1 MISLDMRTIVFS
13 FVLINIVSTVVII
26 FLWLQYRERY
36 KGIGYL
42 VYAILFQ
49 MIAYIFIILR
59 GNIPGW
65 ISIEVANV
73 LSILGIYLGY
83 LGFEKYIGQ
92 KSSHLIDYILF
103 GFFALI
109 YTWFNYISHDPT
121 VRYFI
126 IAAASFA
133 FFARCAWL
141 LLVKV
146 SASMASL
153 TRFTGWVFTGLC
165 CLAALKIVEFFI
177 QGDKPIDYFQ
187 SGSFEAVA
195 MISYQMLI
203 ILLTVSL
210 TLMFSNH
217 LLRNIR
223 TEEEKFSTTFHTAPN
238 AIVLSGYPDDRI
250 IEVNDGFT
258 DITGFTAEESEGKVI
273 SDISIWKNQQDRI
286 EMLKELIDSGEIH
299 KKEYQLRKKTGEII
313 TGLISAKIISISSEK
328 RIITSIY
335 DITER
340 KNLQEVIRHER
351 NLLRT
356 LIDNLPDPVTLKDNE
371 GKYLLNNQA
380 HLHVIGAESQEEVV
394 GRNAFDFF
402 PEEHAIEYDKDDKSV
417 MKSGKTILDKIEV
430 AEYAETGFTY
440 YHLTSKIP
448 IKDSTGKSVQLL
460 TISHDI
466 TERKRSEDAL
476 KESYEFNRSLLKTI
490 PFGMDVVD
498 ETGTILFLGENF
510 KKIFGSS
517 ALGKKCWELYRDDG
531 QQCPGCPLM
540 SGTKTGVTE
549 IFESHGIL
557 GGKVFDINH
566 TGMMY
571 HGKKAMLEIFHDIT
585 GRKKAEG
592 ELIKSKEKAE
602 ESDRLK
608 TAFLHNISHEI
619 RTPMNA
625 IVGFANLLHEPGLTF
640 EEQQSFT
647 EIISK
652 SSNHLLSIVNDVIEI
667 SNVEAGRMKASADTI
682 NIANLLDDLLQQFKP
697 RAAEK
702 GLNLRLNVPED
713 KSIIEIVSDSTKL
726 IQILSNLLNN
736 AFKFTIAGEIVFGY
750 KSGYDNLEFF
760 VSDTGIGIDGDQQ
773 TKIFDRFY
781 QVDNT
786 VSRQHEGTGIGLCI
800 SKAYVELLGGR
811 IWVKSATGKGSV
823 FYFTIPLHAK
833 QN

>member
-1 MISLDMRTIVFS
+1 MISFDMRTIVFS
-13 FVLINIVSTVVII
+13 FVLINIVSTVII
-26 FLWLQYRERY
+26 LFLWLQYRERY

-42 VYAILFQ
+42 VYAFLFQ
-49 MIAYIFIILR
+49 MIAFIFIILR
-59 GNIPGW
+59 GYIPGW
-65 ISIEVANV
+65 ISIIVANV
-73 LSILGIYLGY
+73 ISILGIYLGY
-83 LGFEKYIGQ
+83 LGLEKYIGQ
-92 KSSHLIDYILF
+92 KSSHLIDYILL
-103 GFFALI
+103 GLFALI
-109 YTWFNYISHDPT
+109 FTWFNYLSHDPT
-121 VRYFI
+121 VRYLI
-126 IAAASFA
+126 IAAASLA

-141 LLVKV
+141 LLIKV
-146 SASMASL
+146 SPSMASL
-153 TRFTGWVFTGLC
+153 TRFTGLVFTGLC
-165 CLAALKIVEFFI
+165 CLSALKIVEFFI
-177 QGDKPIDYFQ
+177 QGNKPIDYFQ
-187 SGSFEAVA
+187 SGSFEAVS
-195 MISYQMLI
+195 MISLQMLI
-203 ILLTVSL
+203 VLLTVSL
-210 TLMFSNH
+210 VLMFSNH
-217 LLRNIR
+217 LLRNIK

-238 AIVLSGYPDDRI
+238 AIVLSGYPDDRVM
-250 IEVNDGFT
+250 EVNEGFT
-258 DITGFTAEESEGKVI
+258 DITGFTAAESEGKVI
-273 SDISIWKNQQDRI
+273 SDIHIWKNPQDRI
-286 EMLKELIDSGEIH
+286 GMLKELMDSGEIH
-299 KKEYQLRKKTGEII
+299 KKEYQLRKKTGEFI
-313 TGLISAKIISISSEK
+313 TGLLSSKIISISNEK

-340 KNLQEVIRHER
+340 RNLQEVIRHER

-356 LIDNLPDPVTLKDNE
+356 LIDNLPDPVTLKDSE
-371 GKYLLNNQA
+371 GAYLLNNQA

-394 GRNAFDFF
+394 GKNTFDFF
-402 PEEHAIEYDKDDKSV
+402 PEEHATEYDKDDKSV

-517 ALGKKCWELYRDDG
+517 GVGKKCWELYRDDG
-531 QQCPGCPLM
+531 QQCPGCPLLN
-540 SGTKTGVTE
+540 GIKTGVTE

-557 GGKVFDINH
+557 GGKIFDINH

-585 GRKKAEG
+585 ERKKAEG

-647 EIISK
+647 DIISK

-667 SNVEAGRMKASADTI
+667 SNVEAGRLKSSADSI

-702 GLNLRLNVPED
+702 GLKLRMDVPAD
-713 KSIIEIVSDSTKL
+713 TGIIEIVSDSTKL

-736 AFKFTIAGEIVFGY
+736 ALKFTVEGEISFGY
-750 KSGYDNLEFF
+750 NFRSDNLEFF
-760 VSDTGIGIDGDQQ
+760 VSDTGIGIEGEQQ

-786 VSRQHEGTGIGLCI
+786 VSREHEGTGIGLCI

-823 FYFTIPLHAK
+823 FYFTIPLQVK
-833 QN
+833 EK